1 MNTANW
7 HDFQEPMHTGGIPPG
22 GLRPS
27 TAQLLIVEDDPDIGS
42 LLAYTLQA
50 ARYRTTVAADCELA
64 WQILNDN
71 CPDLVLLDWM
81 LPDRSGLELLQQMRQ
96 NIGLRDIPVIML
108 TARSTAA
115 DRACGLENGA
125 NDYIVKPFSP
135 RELCVRI
142 HKQLCKPSS
151 KVPGTPEVTGMSLH
165 PQGCRVCINGTF
177 IELGPTLFRLL
188 QQLVNNSGR
197 LLTRKQLLD
206 TVWGRDVYVEERT
219 LELHIQRLRRIL
231 APFQR
236 AELIETVRACGY
248 CFSESSPHSR
258 EEESA

>member
-1 MNTANW
+1 MKIANR
-7 HDFQEPMHTGGIPPG
+7 HDFQEPIHSGGIPPRG
-22 GLRPS
+22 PRPS
-27 TAQLLIVEDDPDIGS
+27 AARLLIVEDDPDISS

-71 CPDLVLLDWM
+71 SPDLVLLDWM

-108 TARSTAA
+108 TARSTAL
-115 DRACGLENGA
+115 DRACGLENGVD
-125 NDYIVKPFSP
+125 DYIVKPFSP

-142 HKQLCKPSS
+142 HKQLCKPGS
-151 KVPGTPEVTGMSLH
+151 KAPGNPDVTGISLH
-165 PQGCRVCINGTF
+165 PQGGRVCVNGTF
-177 IELGPTLFRLL
+177 VELGPTLFRLL

-219 LELHIQRLRRIL
+219 LELHIQRLRKIL
-231 APFQR
+231 APFQM

-248 CFSESSPHSR
+248 CFSESTLHSR
-258 EEESA
+258 EEVSE